1 MSTHSNRRNKERK
14 SSPTSHRADVASE
27 ASVVGSQDREYDDDA
42 VETTTGNIFEDLG
55 LPDAQTRLAKA
66 ELSRSIR
73 RFLADKGWKQR
84 EAAEVLGLAQS
95 DVSDLVRGKLGR
107 FSMER
112 LHTLLVRL
120 GADVRIEVGERSTLS
135 TADRPSAHAVR
146 ENVQHESA
154 PAYVVTSAAREG
166 EKRWAY
172 APATAQA
179 ELPSVL
185 RPKWRSAPDLAF
197 GRATPAALTRI
208 PVQLV
213 ASVAA
218 TEGGTAQVGPFVFE
232 AGFRVGAV
240 AVQNSNAS
248 SQFHEAA

>member
-1 MSTHSNRRNKERK
+1 MSKDSNRRKKEGK
-14 SSPTSHRADVASE
+14 SSRTAHRADLALE
-27 ASVVGSQDREYDDDA
+27 TSVVGSQDREYDDDA
-42 VETTTGNIFEDLG
+42 VETSTGNIFEDLG

-73 RFLADKGWKQR
+73 RVLADKGWKQR

-95 DVSDLVRGKLGR
+95 DVSDLVRGKLRR

-112 LHTLLVRL
+112 LHTLLMRL

-135 TADRPSAHAVR
+135 GEDRFVAHAVR
-146 ENVQHESA
+146 ENVRHESA
-154 PAYVVTSAAREG
+154 PAYVVANAPREG
-166 EKRWAY
+166 EKRWAH
-172 APATAQA
+172 APATAQP

-197 GRATPAALTRI
+197 GRATPAALTRV

-218 TEGGTAQVGPFVFE
+218 TEGPTAQVGPFVFE
-232 AGFRVGAV
+232 AGFRVDAV
-240 AVQNSNAS
+240 AVHNAS
-248 SQFHEAA
+248 ASSGFSEAA

>member
-1 MSTHSNRRNKERK
+1 M
-14 SSPTSHRADVASE
+14 
-27 ASVVGSQDREYDDDA
+27 VGSQDREYDDDT
-42 VETTTGNIFEDLG
+42 VETTTANIFEDLG

-66 ELSRSIR
+66 QLSRSIR
-73 RFLADKGWKQR
+73 RILADQGWKQR
-84 EAAEVLGLAQS
+84 KAAEVLGLAQS

-112 LHTLLVRL
+112 LHTLLMRL
-120 GADVRIEVGERSTLS
+120 GADVRIEVGERSTLTS
-135 TADRPSAHAVR
+135 ADRPNAPGVGANTQY
-146 ENVQHESA
+146 EGA
-154 PAYVVTSAAREG
+154 PAYAVTSAAREG
-166 EKRWAY
+166 EKWWAH
-172 APATAQA
+172 APAMPQA

-197 GRATPAALTRI
+197 GQATPAALTRV

-213 ASVAA
+213 RSPAA

-240 AVQNSNAS
+240 AK
-248 SQFHEAA
+248 